1 MKVVMEIPDDL
12 RIDEREV
19 KMAALAK
26 LYEMGKI
33 SSGRAARLLGISRM
47 EFLELLGKY
56 RVQIGPDTEEELIE
70 DIENA

>member
-47 EFLELLGKY
+47 EFLELLGNY

-70 DIENA
+70 DIKNA

>member
-70 DIENA
+70 DIKNA